1 MYHVN
6 QDETAYWVL
15 GKSDSNGTYE
25 DVKTVFKSNSTQQ
38 NGPSLSSL
46 CSRKGNVTRKQL
58 VAEKGMQT
66 EDGVA
71 CEVSGKR

>member
-15 GKSDSNGTYE
+15 GQSE
-25 DVKTVFKSNSTQQ
+25 DIEAVSKAKEQ

-66 EDGVA
+66 EDGLA
-71 CEVSGKR
+71 CEVSAKR